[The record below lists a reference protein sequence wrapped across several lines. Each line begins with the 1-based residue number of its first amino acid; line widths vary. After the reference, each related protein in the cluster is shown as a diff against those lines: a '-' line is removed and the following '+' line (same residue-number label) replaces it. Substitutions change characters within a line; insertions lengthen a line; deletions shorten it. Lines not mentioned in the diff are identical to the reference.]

1 MGVQLPGPDDAS
13 VEAGFD
19 ATGEDMHW
27 QAPRGNDIPGVHMGH
42 GSAESEAGWLDG
54 SDMRGLTSPEPIPSG
69 NNMGSFSDAGSN
81 TGDLSASAGFHRID
95 SFEGMYSD
103 QGGIPMGGNPSAMG
117 EGPSMAGL
125 PVGAVSN
132 QGYPNGGS
140 QQGGIDSME
149 GLEFYG
155 GPAPQGLQDSYN
167 SGPGVMGNGAEP
179 GGDDQAAVG
188 R

>member
-27 QAPRGNDIPGVHMGH
+27 QAPRGNDIPGVH
-42 GSAESEAGWLDG
+42 
-54 SDMRGLTSPEPIPSG
+54 
-69 NNMGSFSDAGSN
+69 
-81 TGDLSASAGFHRID
+81 
-95 SFEGMYSD
+95 
-103 QGGIPMGGNPSAMG
+103 MG

-155 GPAPQGLQDSYN
+155 GAAPQGLQDSYN